1 MYYDTQ
7 INESGKIRYVD
18 GNGYCPGDALNNM
31 VKLAHIREGATVKLG
46 SASWF
51 NGEYVATTTTY
62 QHVPERDTDRYSAWQ
77 LVGTDH
83 IEWMCNKPY

>member
-1 MYYDTQ
+1 MHYDMQ

-31 VKLAHIREGATVKLG
+31 VKLAHIREGATVKL
-46 SASWF
+46 
-51 NGEYVATTTTY
+51 
-62 QHVPERDTDRYSAWQ
+62 
-77 LVGTDH
+77 VGTDH